1 MRQADIAAKARV
13 AQSTVS
19 RLEKGAMDALTMG
32 TVKRICQALE
42 IRVEYVFRT
51 RGPDPDRLLDA
62 RHAEIVAAVIRRLG
76 PAWITTSEYSFND
89 YGDRGSVDVLAWHS
103 GTGALL
109 LVEVKSELVDVQAT
123 LRSMDVKVRVVPR
136 LVRRDRGW
144 TVNALGSVLVIPDE
158 SSARRS
164 VHRCGSIFDTV
175 LPARTVEVRRWIA
188 QPSGSLR
195 GVWFLADMP
204 ARHVVR
210 NPGSRGRV
218 VRPRIGSVHAQVG
231 SRTDLHTTR

>member
-1 MRQADIAAKARV
+1 MLRAMDQLRAGHFVRAERRRRGLRQADIAAKARV

-89 YGDRGSVDVLAWHS
+89 YGD
-103 GTGALL
+103 
-109 LVEVKSELVDVQAT
+109 
-123 LRSMDVKVRVVPR
+123 
-136 LVRRDRGW
+136 
-144 TVNALGSVLVIPDE
+144 PD
-158 SSARRS
+158 
-164 VHRCGSIFDTV
+164 
-175 LPARTVEVRRWIA
+175 P
-188 QPSGSLR
+188 
-195 GVWFLADMP
+195 
-204 ARHVVR
+204 
-210 NPGSRGRV
+210 
-218 VRPRIGSVHAQVG
+218 
-231 SRTDLHTTR
+231 